1 MNDSKNIDTMLS
13 KASDRFVFLA
23 LAAVIAMIAILL
35 AIMIGVKGKVEHVE
49 DQLRYRAPRGT
60 IVSSDESNGDV
71 SRTQT
76 VYVPVYSHV
85 FIHEGVPYNLTT
97 TLSVR
102 NTDPDDSLIV
112 KSASYHNSDGELVQS
127 YLEQPL
133 KIGPLATTE
142 FLVAEKDSRGGSGAS
157 FLIEW
162 SGQERINPPI
172 IEAVMIGASGQQ
184 GISLTSRGV
193 VLEP

>member
-1 MNDSKNIDTMLS
+1 MNDSDNIGSLLS
-13 KASDRFVFLA
+13 RASDRFVYIA
-23 LAAVIAMIAILL
+23 VAAVIALIVILI
-35 AIMIGVKGKVEHVE
+35 AIMIAVKGKVEHVE

-60 IVSSDESNGDV
+60 TLAGDESEGEAQLE
-71 SRTQT
+71 RT

-85 FIHEGVPYNLTT
+85 YIHEGVPYNLTT

-102 NTDPDDSLIV
+102 NTDTNRSLIV
-112 KSASYHNSDGELVQS
+112 KSARYHDSDGKLVQS
-127 YLEQPL
+127 YLDQPL

-157 FLIEW
+157 FVIGWAGHE
-162 SGQERINPPI
+162 QINPPI

-184 GISLTSRGV
+184 GISLTSRGIV
-193 VLEP
+193 IEP